1 MVWIEIY
8 HHCVSARVI
17 LNAKPELASV
27 SVMGKRKIL
36 PPGLVEQ
43 QQVKKR
49 RDPNTRYDA
58 GKQFLT
64 NLIYMI
70 PLNQVLSRIIPFYW
84 NPGKTILD
92 VTAGKKISWE
102 TFPYN
107 TEMFDGNIA
116 WDVEFNDLNPEREA
130 DYHIPAQE
138 VNTIGK
144 HYDILFNDFPFTA
157 LKNGL
162 ESFGTK
168 DNRGRAIGSRNQN
181 YTRHFY
187 FDGYR
192 PLDQLFPECV
202 ESWNKTAD
210 NLIIKIG
217 DSHKDYEL
225 IPNHFYAIKAFD
237 KRENPKSQFHLMDC
251 IHYRGIYSSRGGRFP
266 FAQSVIS
273 YYLIFKKDLKKR

>member
-1 MVWIEIY
+1 
-8 HHCVSARVI
+8 
-17 LNAKPELASV
+17 
-27 SVMGKRKIL
+27 MGKKKIL
-36 PPGLVEQ
+36 PPGLVSHQE
-43 QQVKKR
+43 VKPR
-49 RDPNTRYDA
+49 RDPNKRYDA

-64 NLIYMI
+64 NLLYMI

-84 NPGKTILD
+84 NPGKTIID

-107 TEMFDGNIA
+107 TKMFDGKIA
-116 WDVEFNDLNPEREA
+116 WDVQFNDLDENKEA
-130 DYHIPAQE
+130 DYHIPAE
-138 VNTIGK
+138 EIDTLGK

-168 DNRGRAIGSRNQN
+168 DRNGNPIGSRNQK

-187 FDGYR
+187 FDNYA
-192 PLDQLFPECV
+192 PLQKRFLDCV

-225 IPNHFYAIKAFD
+225 IPNHVYAIQAFD
-237 KRENPKSQFHLMDC
+237 KRFNAESEFHLMDC

-266 FAQSVIS
+266 FAQSVTS
-273 YYLIFKKDLKKR
+273 YYLIFKKNLKKR